1 LVTSGIGVQKLSANL
16 RVLPIE
22 VVVLGGAFLL
32 FLGIGRWVIKI
43 TVTFSFSQNG
53 IGT

>member
-1 LVTSGIGVQKLSANL
+1 MVTSGIGVQKLSANL

-32 FLGIGRWVIKI
+32 LLGIGQWVIKI
-43 TVTFSFSQNG
+43 TATFSFSQNG

>member
-1 LVTSGIGVQKLSANL
+1 MVTSGIGVQKLSANL

-32 FLGIGRWVIKI
+32 LLGMSQWVIEV
-43 TVTFSFSQNG
+43 TVTFSFSQYG